1 MIRQAHLKLIGAH
14 SLRHGIR
21 GGAGLVSIALTL
33 LVGLGLAQCAIG
45 PLESINKGLDRAE
58 QAMEEE
64 HGKTISTEQRAI
76 AQEKLNSQVIGV
88 AGKAIN
94 WAIEPSE
101 SQLDY
106 LVHEKPAM
114 VSALLVLMF
123 LATPFFACLGGFNQ
137 TSGDIGTKGLR
148 FLLLRTERPNIFIG
162 RFIGT
167 FLFSAAVNLLLFAI
181 LALYMAAKVKV
192 HSPGDMVMWTMQ
204 GYLRMMILTL
214 PYIALC
220 AWISSAIDSPFAS
233 LFISLMLVY
242 MIPIFIGQAAN
253 LNEAIGY
260 GQYVTPWGFKYWL
273 LEPLGG
279 KFFGG
284 VAVMFGF
291 TALFLKL
298 GISGFGKRD
307 L

>member
-45 PLESINKGLDRAE
+45 PLEMVNKDLDRAE
-58 QAMEEE
+58 KAMEED
-64 HGKTISTEQRAI
+64 GQAISASQKAA
-76 AQEKLNSQVIGV
+76 AQEKLNTGVINA

-94 WAIEPSE
+94 WAIEPSK

-106 LVHEKPAM
+106 LVSEKPAM
-114 VSALLVLMF
+114 VSALLVLLF

-137 TSGDIGTKGLR
+137 TSGDIGSKGLR

-162 RFIGT
+162 RFVGT
-167 FLFSAAVNLLLFAI
+167 FLFSAFVNLLLFLI
-181 LALYMAAKVKV
+181 LAIYMAAKVKV
-192 HSPGDMVMWTMQ
+192 HSPGDMFLWTMQ
-204 GYLRMMILTL
+204 GYVRMMIFTL

-220 AWISSAIDSPFAS
+220 AWISSAIDSPFGS

-242 MIPIFIGQAAN
+242 MVPIFIGQAAG

-273 LEPLGG
+273 LEPVGLKFLGG
-279 KFFGG
+279 
-284 VAVMFGF
+284 VTAMFGF

-298 GISGFGKRD
+298 GLSGFGKRD

>member
-33 LVGLGLAQCAIG
+33 LVGLGLAQCAVG
-45 PLESINKGLDRAE
+45 PLESINKGLDRTE
-58 QAMEEE
+58 KMVEEE
-64 HGKTISTEQRAI
+64 HGEKFSTEQRA
-76 AQEKLNSQVIGV
+76 AMQQKLNGEVVAV

-94 WAIEPSE
+94 WAIEPSPE
-101 SQLDY
+101 QLDY
-106 LVHEKPAM
+106 LVHDKPAM
-114 VSALLVLMF
+114 VSAILVLMF

-137 TSGDIGTKGLR
+137 TSGDIGSKGLR
-148 FLLLRTERPNIFIG
+148 FLLLRTERPNIFLG

-167 FLFSAAVNLLLFAI
+167 FLFAAAVNLLLFLI
-181 LALYMAAKVKV
+181 LALYMAGKVKV
-192 HSPGDMVMWTMQ
+192 HPAGDMFAWTMQ
-204 GYLRMMILTL
+204 GYVRMMIFTL
-214 PYIALC
+214 PYIAMC
-220 AWISSAIDSPFAS
+220 AWISSAIDSPFGS

-253 LNEAIGY
+253 INEIIGNA
-260 GQYVTPWGFKYWL
+260 QFITPWGFKYWL

-279 KFFGG
+279 KFFAG
-284 VAVMFGF
+284 VAANLGF
-291 TALFLKL
+291 TGFFLWIGL
-298 GISGFGKRD
+298 SSFGKRD